1 MLVDIDRSILP
12 HFDLIGGKY
21 KLFVHSF
28 IYLSMK
34 ICYSVFRDASK
45 KKMLK
50 NDCTISKIIVQP
62 KCFNIHSILVI
73 LSNYRSTTL
82 RK

>member
-12 HFDLIGGKY
+12 HFDLIGAKY

-34 ICYSVFRDASK
+34 ICHSVFRDASK

-62 KCFNIHSILVI
+62 KCSILVI
-73 LSNYRSTTL
+73 LSNYRSTTS

>member
-34 ICYSVFRDASK
+34 ICHSVFSDASK

-50 NDCTISKIIVQP
+50 NNCT
-62 KCFNIHSILVI
+62 FLRL
-73 LSNYRSTTL
+73 LSNQNVLIFIRFLSYYRIID
-82 RK
+82 RRR

>member
-34 ICYSVFRDASK
+34 ICHSVFRDASK

-50 NDCTISKIIVQP
+50 TILQ
-62 KCFNIHSILVI
+62 F
-73 LSNYRSTTL
+73 L
-82 RK
+82 R